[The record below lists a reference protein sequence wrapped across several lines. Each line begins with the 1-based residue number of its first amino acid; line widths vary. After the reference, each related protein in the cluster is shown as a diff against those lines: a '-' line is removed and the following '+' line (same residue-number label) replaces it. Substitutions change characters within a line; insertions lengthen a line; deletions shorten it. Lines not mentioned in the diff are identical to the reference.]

1 MIGDNELHQKLIDAG
16 YTRENHPD
24 DVRWYSGGNEF
35 EYTSKFLNESTW
47 EAPCGI
53 MRKGEFTHGYASF
66 AGVTWRV
73 ENNNYNFHCPYRK
86 IDCEFFHPLLKEM
99 SFGGKC
105 SWHMTDKPYDY
116 VNSAEKLEDDR
127 RKLTLDNLEK
137 RFGHRGMIHCNC
149 CHIDEQTCE
158 PYFSFSPEACI
169 RFMRNGCDNAVCYC
183 TGKQRNL
190 QRANIYYDVR
200 ITTEYRKGF
209 IVEPVVKV
217 IKGRKLF
224 ESQKAM
230 TDLELYLQCNPDAVM
245 EKENARSEHS
255 QPLFFA
261 KYYNQRYE
269 LQVENVR
276 IEKRSTRDLMQ
287 DLMDVR
293 EGIMVL
299 HESDITKTNKERKSQ
314 RRKEALAKKIRRLES
329 KILKFGY
336 DGLDAADRRR
346 CQKWLHPGRVEELEA
361 ERRKPEPVK
370 PRQME
375 LSEFL
380 TG

>member
-1 MIGDNELHQKLIDAG
+1 MIGDNELHQKLVAAG

-24 DVRWYSGGNEF
+24 DVCWYSGGNEF
-35 EYTSKFLNESTW
+35 EYTNKFLQESVW
-47 EAPCGI
+47 EAPCGV
-53 MRKGEFTHGYASF
+53 MRKGEFTHGYACY

-86 IDCEFFHPLLKEM
+86 QECEFFHPLLKDVN
-99 SFGGKC
+99 FGGKC

-116 VNSAEKLEDDR
+116 ANSAEKLNDDQ
-127 RKLTLDNLEK
+127 RKLTLENLEK
-137 RFGHRGMIHCNC
+137 RFGHPGMIHCIC

-169 RFMRNGCDNAVCYC
+169 HFMRNGCDNEVCYC

-190 QRANIYYDVR
+190 QKANIYYDVR
-200 ITTEYRKGF
+200 VTTEYRKGF
-209 IVEPVVKV
+209 IVQPIVKV
-217 IKGRKLF
+217 IKGRRLF
-224 ESQKAM
+224 DSQKAM
-230 TDLELYLQCNPDAVM
+230 TDLELYLQCNPNAAM
-245 EKENARSEHS
+245 EKENARSEHL

-293 EGIMVL
+293 DGITVL
-299 HESDITKTNKERKSQ
+299 HESDIIKSNKARKSQ
-314 RRKEALAKKIRRLES
+314 KRKVVLDKKIKKLEL
-329 KILKFGY
+329 KILASGY
-336 DGLDAADRRR
+336 EGLNAADQHR
-346 CQKWLHPGRVEELEA
+346 CQRWINPDRVSELEA
-361 ERRKPEPVK
+361 ERKKSKIVK

-375 LSEFL
+375 LSDFL
-380 TG
+380 TS